1 MDLRAVSEVGR
12 PPRAA
17 EDDVVDASPE
27 PDDQPGRG
35 LGIEEARVILDFAVG
50 ANGVGPPAGLDSGE
64 FFPVPP
70 VVDLNSDQPGEGD
83 PDHR

>member
-35 LGIEEARVILDFAVG
+35 LGTEEARVILDFAVG